1 MTDTEVPVSEDQQ
14 DEIQP
19 LDLKVDVKSPSACQR
34 HVAVTVDRADVDRY
48 FDDEIGKL
56 MEEANVPG
64 FRPGRAPRKL
74 VASHFKG
81 ELAEK
86 VKGSL
91 LMDSMTQVTE
101 DQDFAAISEPEF
113 DFDAVTIPEEG
124 PLTFEF
130 NIEVRPEFDMPKWK
144 GLKIDKP
151 TKEYGKKDIDEQL
164 VRLLERHAVEE
175 PVDGPADDNDLVALN
190 IKFKQ
195 DGKEIA
201 FLKDT
206 AVRVREQLS
215 FSDGTLDE
223 FGKLVNGAKAGETK
237 TSKLKISAQAEN
249 EELRGKEVDVEMEV
263 LDVKRLVP
271 PEMTPELIK
280 NLGSFENE
288 GELRDAVQQEL
299 ERQLTYHQ
307 NRSVREQITSMLTE
321 SADWELPPDLLRRQ
335 ASRELQRAVMEL
347 RSSGFSDDQIRA
359 HVNQLKQNS
368 EESTATALKEH
379 FILERIA
386 EDEDFEASDADYE
399 REILMMAMQSGES
412 PRAVRARIDKQGLMD
427 ALRNQIVENMV
438 IDRIKEEA
446 KFNEV
451 KFEPSKETVSAVDF
465 AIGGSVDASIPDA
478 KHGGDESELKQP
490 VDRT

>member
-1 MTDTEVPVSEDQQ
+1 MTETEAPVSDDQQ
-14 DEIQP
+14 EEIP
-19 LDLKVDVKSPSACQR
+19 TLNLKVDVKSPSACQR
-34 HVAVTVDRADVDRY
+34 HVAVTVERADVDRY
-48 FDDEIGKL
+48 FDEEIGKL

-74 VASHFKG
+74 VASHFKQ

-101 DQDFAAISEPEF
+101 DQDFAAISEPDF
-113 DFDAVTIPEEG
+113 DFEAVTIPDEG

-130 NIEVRPEFDMPKWK
+130 NIEVRPEFDLPKWK
-144 GLKIDKP
+144 GLKIDNP
-151 TKEYGKKDIDEQL
+151 TKEFSKKDVDAHL
-164 VRLLERHAVEE
+164 VQLLEKHAVEE
-175 PVDGPADDNDLVALN
+175 PVDGPAEENDIVAVN
-190 IKFKQ
+190 IKFKE

-201 FLKDT
+201 FLKDA

-215 FSDGTLDE
+215 FSDGTLAD
-223 FGKLVNGAKAGETK
+223 FDKLMKGAKSGDNK
-237 TSKLKISAQAEN
+237 TAKISISSQAEN
-249 EELRGKEVDVEMEV
+249 EELRGKEVEAEFEV
-263 LDVKRLVP
+263 LDVKRIVP
-271 PEMTPELIK
+271 PELTDDLIK
-280 NLGSFENE
+280 KLGSFENE
-288 GELRDAVQQEL
+288 GEVRDAVQQEL
-299 ERQLTYHQ
+299 ERQLTYYQ
-307 NRSVREQITSMLTE
+307 NRSVREQITSLLTE

-335 ASRELQRAVMEL
+335 SSRELQRAVMEL

-386 EDEDFEASDADYE
+386 EDEDFEASDEDYE
-399 REILMMAMQSGES
+399 REIMMMALQSGES

-451 KFEPSKETVSAVDF
+451 KFEPSKETVFAVDF
-465 AIGGSVDASIPDA
+465 AIGGSVDATIPDA
-478 KHGGDESELKQP
+478 KHGDDGSELKQP